1 MHAAPSVSGRHPK
14 TFTGSDI
21 CAAAKSTTSIISSA
35 RANDEDRGLPGR
47 AQLKLL
53 CSGEDEYCADGKWGE
68 LIDNS
73 VAFPPAPSRRVAR
86 RA

>member
-1 MHAAPSVSGRHPK
+1 MVISAVAALTVRLPQAAVSNRSKQHWLFDHLVGA
-14 TFTGSDI
+14 GD
-21 CAAAKSTTSIISSA
+21 
-35 RANDEDRGLPGR
+35 DEDRELPGR

-53 CSGEDEYCADGKWGE
+53 CSGADEYCADGKWGE

-73 VAFPPAPSRRVAR
+73 VAFPPAPSRRVVR